1 MNRADGI
8 LLVNLGTPEA
18 ATPEAVRRYLAEFLS
33 DPRVVELPRL
43 LWLPIL
49 HGLVLRLRPARSA
62 QKYAAVWT
70 PQGSPLAVHTEQQAE
85 QLAAR
90 LASVPG
96 AAGVRVGHAMR
107 YGTPRIADVVAKLA
121 AEGCKTLRVL
131 PLYPQYA
138 RSTTLSVRD
147 VLQALRLDGRT
158 RVPALEM
165 VEDFHLHPAYIAA
178 LAAGVR
184 RHWAAHGPG
193 EILLMSF
200 HGLPQRAVDLGDP
213 YARQCRETAQAL
225 ADKLGLGAHR
235 WRLTFQSRFGPARW
249 LQPYTE
255 PTLAALARGG
265 VRRVDVV
272 CPGFV
277 SDCLETLEEIA
288 LGARDTF
295 IAAGGE
301 TFHLIPCLNEA
312 PEWIAALEDVALT
325 GDCRDRDAGAP
336 PPRPF

>member
-1 MNRADGI
+1 MNDGL
-8 LLVNLGTPEA
+8 LLVNLGTPSA
-18 ATPEAVRRYLAEFLS
+18 PTAPAVRAYLAEFLS
-33 DPRVVELPRL
+33 DPRVVGVPRL
-43 LWLPIL
+43 LWLPLLYGVI
-49 HGLVLRLRPARSA
+49 LRLRPARSA
-62 QKYAAVWT
+62 RKYAAVWT
-70 PQGSPLAVHTEQQAE
+70 DAGSPLMVHTARQAAA
-85 QLAAR
+85 LAAR
-90 LASVPG
+90 ASFPV
-96 AAGVRVGHAMR
+96 AYAMR
-107 YGTPRIADVVAKLA
+107 YGEPRIDAALA
-121 AEGCKTLRVL
+121 RLRAQGCTRVRVL
-131 PLYPQYA
+131 PLYPQFSG
-138 RSTTLSVRD
+138 STTGSV
-147 VLQALRLDGRT
+147 LDAIDAVQDG
-158 RVPALEM
+158 PACCVIESYH
-165 VEDFHLHPAYIAA
+165 DHPAYIGA

-184 RHWAAHGPG
+184 RHWAVHGQPP
-193 EILLMSF
+193 ELVMSF

-255 PTLAALARGG
+255 PTLVSLARGG

-295 IAAGGE
+295 LAAGGE

-325 GDCRDRDAGAP
+325 GDCRDREAGAP